1 MTNPVRAVF
10 LQRNPARFL
19 TNMDPFAVS
28 LSEFDLDL
36 FEEVESVASQTPSAD
51 TAAADASFQ
60 AQNFE
65 AAWNEKEDL
74 SDEEKSLF
82 PENMDYGLLFPTS
95 SQDPFLSSAATL
107 DIMLPVASVDDFP
120 ENVDGMRNFPEN
132 GDDGSSMRTAAPHI
146 DDHCYVNTPPASP
159 LLSDDGGKEND
170 DDPEVIMYEDSS
182 TESDECDTIKEEEDD
197 CVEPIPQPEEE
208 EDSGSAKPELITRRK
223 KTRRGK
229 KKPKANAWSSQK
241 KALVRD
247 SDVEKVVK
255 LYEQKPFENPAL
267 EKCRQNALNAKLN
280 RERKKKEKEQME
292 GEVARL
298 RSENARLRRAEAAA
312 ARRAGEAERELQRL
326 RALLGRSD
334 VGAAAVETAK
344 ACKRKHGATER
355 ARSAC
360 PTCSLGNKQAGKRLP
375 LKAR

>member
-1 MTNPVRAVF
+1 
-10 LQRNPARFL
+10 
-19 TNMDPFAVS
+19 MDPFAA

-36 FEEVESVASQTPSAD
+36 FEEVESVASQNPSAD
-51 TAAADASFQ
+51 TAAAAAAASFQ
-60 AQNFE
+60 AKNFE
-65 AAWNEKEDL
+65 AAWNETEDL

-82 PENMDYGLLFPTS
+82 PVNGSVMDYGLLFPTS
-95 SQDPFLSSAATL
+95 AQDPFLSSAATL
-107 DIMLPVASVDDFP
+107 DIMLPVAPADDFP
-120 ENVDGMRNFPEN
+120 EN
-132 GDDGSSMRTAAPHI
+132 GDSMRTSAPHI

-170 DDPEVIMYEDSS
+170 EDPDVIIYEDSS
-182 TESDECDTIKEEEDD
+182 TESDEYDTIKEEVDD

-208 EDSGSAKPELITRRK
+208 EEVSGSSKDSGSHKPELITRRK

-247 SDVEKVVK
+247 DVEKVVK

-360 PTCSLGNKQAGKRLP
+360 PTCSLGNKRGRLP